1 MDEDNIIGAEYPP
14 WNSKSMMK
22 LKSSSFSGSCV
33 SFLLLQVMTSTSEN
47 WTVTIPARH
56 LVATVGGHAELSCQ
70 LSPPQS
76 AERMEVRWFRGDNS
90 KLVHLYR
97 DGHEVNGE
105 AAPEYVNRTEFVNEA
120 IRQGKVM
127 LRLHNISVSD
137 DGSYQ
142 CSFKGSGINNVASMN
157 LSIAAL
163 GLETQIHVQ
172 APGIE
177 GLTVDYNSGGWFPK
191 PQMECR
197 DSRGEIVPHSSKSY
211 SQDGARLFHMK
222 MTLVLRNQSWGN
234 MTCYIRNPLTG
245 EEKRTNIILA
255 DDLFYP
261 DHIWMTFSVL
271 LLFVMLFL
279 AIVLLCCQCFT
290 NGDNCCNQCGVT
302 KRICLKVMLFPY
314 DFLGWLSSS
323 ITQLPCLLAFSGM
336 LVIYLKFRKRGL
348 MIT

>member
-1 MDEDNIIGAEYPP
+1 MYPGFLP
-14 WNSKSMMK
+14 
-22 LKSSSFSGSCV
+22 SS
-33 SFLLLQVMTSTSEN
+33 TEN

-157 LSIAAL
+157 LSIA
-163 GLETQIHVQ
+163 G
-172 APGIE
+172 
-177 GLTVDYNSGGWFPK
+177 K
-191 PQMECR
+191 
-197 DSRGEIVPHSSKSY
+197 
-211 SQDGARLFHMK
+211 FH
-222 MTLVLRNQSWGN
+222 G
-234 MTCYIRNPLTG
+234 
-245 EEKRTNIILA
+245 
-255 DDLFYP
+255 
-261 DHIWMTFSVL
+261 
-271 LLFVMLFL
+271 
-279 AIVLLCCQCFT
+279 
-290 NGDNCCNQCGVT
+290 
-302 KRICLKVMLFPY
+302 
-314 DFLGWLSSS
+314 
-323 ITQLPCLLAFSGM
+323 GM
-336 LVIYLKFRKRGL
+336 LHTNALVTL
-348 MIT
+348 